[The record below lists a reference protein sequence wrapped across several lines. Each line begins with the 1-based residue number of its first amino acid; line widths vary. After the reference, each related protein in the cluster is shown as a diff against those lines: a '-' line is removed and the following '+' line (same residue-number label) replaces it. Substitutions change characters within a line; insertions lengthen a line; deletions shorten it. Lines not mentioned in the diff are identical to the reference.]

1 MAYTDIDKPSDYFN
15 TKLYTGNGS
24 TQSITGVGFQPDWVW
39 QKTRNYDYSHT
50 LADVVRGASL
60 NIFTN
65 NTLGDQT
72 VSNGLTSFDSD
83 GFSVGAD
90 LGWNASASD
99 RNSKVAWNWKA
110 GGSASSNSNGSITSS
125 VSASTDSGFSIVSF
139 TGDGSTSATIGH
151 GLGQTP
157 ELIIQTRRD
166 SSTLGDWQVAVKDV
180 GVAYINFANAFGT
193 SYGSNGRL
201 NYTGMTSTTYNFG
214 TTSNVDAVNTSSATY
229 ITYCFASKKGFSKIG
244 SYTGNGNADGT
255 FVYTGFK
262 PAFVM
267 FKRTDSTSNWTMLDT
282 KRSPHNLMKKEL
294 YANHP
299 NVEAENG
306 RDIDCLSNGIK
317 IRSSSTEINASGGT
331 YIYMAFAESSF
342 VTSTGIPTTA
352 R

>member
-1 MAYTDIDKPSDYFN
+1 MAYTSINKPSDYFN

-110 GGSASSNSNGSITSS
+110 GGTASSNTDGSITST
-125 VSASTDSGFSIVSF
+125 VSANTTSGFSIVSWTSS
-139 TGDGSTSATIGH
+139 TGADTVGH
-151 GLGQTP
+151 GLGVTP
-157 ELIIQTRRD
+157 QIVISKTRSIANNWSVHTTIIDGSNDYLFLNTTGASGNSSYSVPTSSIFNFNYG
-166 SSTLGDWQVAVKDV
+166 SSTDFISYV
-180 GVAYINFANAFGT
+180 FAE
-193 SYGSNGRL
+193 
-201 NYTGMTSTTYNFG
+201 
-214 TTSNVDAVNTSSATY
+214 
-229 ITYCFASKKGFSKIG
+229 KKGFSKFG
-244 SYTGNGNADGT
+244 SYTGNGSSDGPMI
-255 FVYTGFK
+255 YTGFK
-262 PAFVM
+262 PAWVLQKNTSVTQGWQLQDN
-267 FKRTDSTSNWTMLDT
+267 KRLGYNSDNYLLQPHTDQSESALQRVD
-282 KRSPHNLMKKEL
+282 L
-294 YANHP
+294 
-299 NVEAENG
+299 
-306 RDIDCLSNGIK
+306 LSNGFK
-317 IRSSSTEINASGGT
+317 VRTTDAGQNASGNN
-331 YIYMAFAESSF
+331 YIYMAFAESPF
-342 VTSTGIPTTA
+342 TTSTGVPTTA